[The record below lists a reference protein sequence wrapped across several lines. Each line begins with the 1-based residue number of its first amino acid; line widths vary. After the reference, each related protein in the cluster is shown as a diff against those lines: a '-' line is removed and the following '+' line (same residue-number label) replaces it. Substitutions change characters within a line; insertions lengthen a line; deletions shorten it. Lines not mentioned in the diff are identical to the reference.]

1 MVRFSKFKIL
11 NRSTQKV
18 TNNQTNMNL
27 FFPCT
32 VVNCYVVKWTVQ
44 IYKQDFIKCTL
55 LLHCVLS
62 FLISDTSNKCFLK
75 IRWTPHLIS
84 SVWDELFVQATISM
98 CACHVMSPISQSSPC
113 FPYSE
118 YSIRPMLIDFP
129 IWVLY
134 VVMLLYRTIHS
145 SIFKNAA
152 FCLATCPHI
161 DCWSN
166 FQFKI

>member
-1 MVRFSKFKIL
+1 MLGCWHKNAAVQLIWVLVSSSFYQCHNRNFVRNKSMSKFIHFL
-11 NRSTQKV
+11 NWYIE
-18 TNNQTNMNL
+18 N
-27 FFPCT
+27 
-32 VVNCYVVKWTVQ
+32 
-44 IYKQDFIKCTL
+44 
-55 LLHCVLS
+55 
-62 FLISDTSNKCFLK
+62 LISDTSNKCLLK

>member
-1 MVRFSKFKIL
+1 MLLYNWYEFWCPAHFISVTTEISWEIKVCP
-11 NRSTQKV
+11 NSSTF
-18 TNNQTNMNL
+18 L
-27 FFPCT
+27 
-32 VVNCYVVKWTVQ
+32 
-44 IYKQDFIKCTL
+44 IDI
-55 LLHCVLS
+55 LS